1 MLIGGYNDR
10 GRKSLIKG
18 GVLKLK
24 SKRKKRPML
33 NILHIFCFLLSYIRV
48 YVVYLNYIIFV
59 PLLCSLVLLVNVMH
73 FL

>member
-1 MLIGGYNDR
+1 MVHDR
-10 GRKSLIKG
+10 ARKSLIKG

-24 SKRKKRPML
+24 SKRNKRPMP
-33 NILHIFCFLLSYIRV
+33 NILLHIIIYQN
-48 YVVYLNYIIFV
+48 YVVCLNYNLYV